1 MRTQTAWLMFMLIAN
16 MVSSFIMNAQTD
28 DGDFIFPGVEYHRE
42 LNQTGNITDYEEEL
56 NATEM
61 MQELQPPTGA
71 FEYVIHQF
79 TTAFTFVAKIR
90 WLFDGFPQMV
100 DWWASFISGYSSISI
115 FQQFGNILRAISV
128 FMLFTL
134 ALEFLRGVQ
143 ILP

>member
-1 MRTQTAWLMFMLIAN
+1 MAWIMFILIAN
-16 MVSSFIMNAQTD
+16 LVSGFIMNAQTD
-28 DGDFIFPGVEYHRE
+28 DGTYVFPGVEYHRE
-42 LNQTGNITDYEEEL
+42 LNETGQVEDYEDEL

-71 FEYVIHQF
+71 FEYVIYQF

-100 DWWASFISGYSSISI
+100 DWWASFISSYGAISI
-115 FQQFGNILRAISV
+115 FQQFGNILRVISV

-134 ALEFLRGVQ
+134 ALELLRGVQ